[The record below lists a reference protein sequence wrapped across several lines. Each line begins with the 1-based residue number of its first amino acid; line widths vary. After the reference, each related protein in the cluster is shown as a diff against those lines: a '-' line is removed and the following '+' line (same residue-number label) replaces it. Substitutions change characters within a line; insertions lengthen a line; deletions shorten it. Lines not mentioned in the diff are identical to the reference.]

1 MQERHKS
8 NGIAI
13 VLKIVEATGSGAGIR
28 ARMQNF
34 TAKNCGSLLEQGLGK
49 DSF

>member
-34 TAKNCGSLLEQGLGK
+34 TAKNCGSLLEQRLGK